1 MNIGDRITQLRK
13 QKGFSQTELANLSE
27 VSREA
32 VSKYE
37 RGEAVPSVDTAAKIA
52 NCLDVTI
59 DYLIGNSHELAVDKK
74 TLKRLHDIDSLDEST
89 KDKLY
94 FVIDNILQNYK
105 AKQAYAS

>member
-37 RGEAVPSVDTAAKIA
+37 RGEAVPSVETAAKIA

-59 DYLIGNSHELAVDKK
+59 DYLIGNTHELAVDKK
-74 TLKRLHDIDSLDEST
+74 TLKRLQDIDSLDENT
-89 KDKLY
+89 KDKLF

-105 AKQAYAS
+105 AKKAYAS